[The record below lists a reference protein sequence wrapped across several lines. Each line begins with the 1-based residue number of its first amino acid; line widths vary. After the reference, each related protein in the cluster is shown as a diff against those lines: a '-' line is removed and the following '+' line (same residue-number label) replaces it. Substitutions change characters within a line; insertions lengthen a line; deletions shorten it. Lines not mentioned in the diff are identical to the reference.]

1 MALTMQWAIYSSL
14 AATNRPRP
22 CILLYGNGKR
32 LERILSGAKENEH
45 ELGDSLFVLRDV
57 STEEGEKM
65 KRAKVALLVTLCGL
79 VVASCA
85 SRGLS
90 DAHVGAD
97 SANGQRGLST
107 DGRSESSTEHVE
119 TSLPPVG
126 DFDPNDPDFVLFD
139 PCNEISEASLQRAE
153 LGPPKEFL
161 TPTTK
166 SMACS
171 FEDLSGDDGY
181 VNVIVSASDGHIDQ
195 LFGHDTEE
203 VDGDFGFIDDRRI
216 RVVRMESDSDSVCQ
230 PAVETVSGTVYLVVI
245 DHSYKRATT
254 EVCNHGSTV
263 LKKLFGGS

>member
-22 CILLYGNGKR
+22 CILLHGNGKR

-45 ELGDSLFVLRDV
+45 ELGDSHFVLRDV

-90 DAHVGAD
+90 DALVGAD

-107 DGRSESSTEHVE
+107 DGQSESSTEHVE

-161 TPTTK
+161 TPTSK
-166 SMACS
+166 HMACS
-171 FEDLSGDDGY
+171 FEDLSGVDGY
-181 VNVIVSASDGHIDQ
+181 NNIIVNSADWSPEELNGEAFKAIQGDLGVLDGARIEAFRLSSD
-195 LFGHDTEE
+195 EE
-203 VDGDFGFIDDRRI
+203 
-216 RVVRMESDSDSVCQ
+216 SKCQ
-230 PAVETVSGTVYLVVI
+230 PAVETVRGTVFLNVI
-245 DHSYKRATT
+245 KHSGETKGNEA
-254 EVCNHGSTV
+254 CLHGARI
-263 LKKLFGGS
+263 LKAL